1 MGDTLLSDEARD
13 RLASTARAV
22 LGDSLRSVTYFTR
35 TEYDQV
41 YLRSDLE
48 RDADMD
54 SFIGTEW
61 QGFQMTQDTYGE
73 SELGE
78 YQYTIRKFENGFLI
92 RVATEN
98 EGVFVTTDGLTLT
111 DFDDVATALRET
123 LKTWREPA

>member
-1 MGDTLLSDEARD
+1 MGNTLLSDEAGE
-13 RLASTARAV
+13 RLTSMSRAV

-41 YLRSDLE
+41 YLRNDLE

-54 SFIGTEW
+54 SFIGHEW
-61 QGFQMTQDTYGE
+61 QAFQMTQDTYGE

-78 YQYTIRKFENGFLI
+78 YEYTIRKFENGFLI
-92 RVATEN
+92 RVATED
-98 EGVFVTTDGLTLT
+98 EGVFVTTDGLTLR
-111 DFDDVATALRET
+111 DFDDVAIALRET